1 MKRFFLYT
9 ALGVLLIPVVVSC
22 NNNEEINDGIIV
34 DGKVSATKGIQFSL
48 SLSDYNEEQDVDASR
63 VIASDTVHEE
73 AIDLGNG
80 MSAEITVQ
88 RDRTKSNVATR
99 VMPNG
104 TYTMLAYDASK
115 NLKGS
120 VTGTVTGGVFTP
132 TSSNSDIYLEPGNY
146 EFVCY
151 NDKVTRNGNNLI
163 VTRANAEGALIGRE
177 PKTITATPKKQTVLF
192 DMRHVASRIRIQLI
206 GWMNFPAV
214 SASLESTG
222 SMSVPTSAIYD
233 ASLGKWTTGAGGSC
247 NENITFP
254 ASPTTP
260 SSNNEFRSI
269 NNEYLYFTPQLDIS
283 KLKITLKS
291 GQIYRIS
298 MNGASLA
305 LKALTDPYGNKIT
318 TSPQTAYLINVRL
331 TYNFLYLMSDG
342 STGFFQETTFGGGTK
357 TPIAIVI
364 SQSQRMAIAL
374 RDAGYG
380 TMSWCTNTN
389 NYWHKQ
395 TNTHMAMNLVHALTS
410 GATSGRDET
419 WEASYSTSVV
429 TGNKIKGL
437 NPDFTTFYTA
447 AHYDPGVTYTGSP
460 ELQWYLP
467 SANDWKWAFGALFF
481 GDKNSVTEEGH
492 PYTVFKKLSD
502 IAFQQVGGNGCG
514 GLYWVST
521 EFLHMGYIYD
531 GGNIL
536 LGGGND
542 YISWDWN
549 DKYDS
554 NHWTVRA
561 FVKY

>member
-120 VTGTVTGGVFTP
+120 VTGTVTGGIFTP

-233 ASLGKWTTGAGGSC
+233 ASLGNWTTGAGGSYD
-247 NENITFP
+247 ENITFP

-305 LKALTDPYGNKIT
+305 LKALTDPYGNKTT

-331 TYNFLYLMSDG
+331 TCNFLYLMSDG
-342 STGFFQETTFGGGTK
+342 STGFFQETTFGGGAK
-357 TPIAIVI
+357 TPIGVVV
-364 SQSQRMAIAL
+364 SQSKRMAVAL
-374 RDAGYG
+374 ENAGNRCKWTTNILYNNNPVTTDPTGSLTEMLTRENGYEETWDGNYSNALVTGEKVKGKNTDFPAFKTAADYTPGVAVTG
-380 TMSWCTNTN
+380 TMVG
-389 NYWHKQ
+389 K
-395 TNTHMAMNLVHALTS
+395 
-410 GATSGRDET
+410 
-419 WEASYSTSVV
+419 
-429 TGNKIKGL
+429 K
-437 NPDFTTFYTA
+437 
-447 AHYDPGVTYTGSP
+447 
-460 ELQWYLP
+460 WYLP
-467 SANDWKWAFGALFF
+467 AIGEWKYVFTALGFGDITQMTDWVHTYNWYGYLANVAFTQVGSALTYGGTADYWSATEINMGACFF
-481 GDKNSVTEEGH
+481 GPSDNSIMWYG
-492 PYTVFKKLSD
+492 
-502 IAFQQVGGNGCG
+502 VG
-514 GLYWVST
+514 
-521 EFLHMGYIYD
+521 
-531 GGNIL
+531 
-536 LGGGND
+536 
-542 YISWDWN
+542 
-549 DKYDS
+549 KS
-554 NHWTVRA
+554 NTSYVRP
-561 FVKY
+561 FIRY